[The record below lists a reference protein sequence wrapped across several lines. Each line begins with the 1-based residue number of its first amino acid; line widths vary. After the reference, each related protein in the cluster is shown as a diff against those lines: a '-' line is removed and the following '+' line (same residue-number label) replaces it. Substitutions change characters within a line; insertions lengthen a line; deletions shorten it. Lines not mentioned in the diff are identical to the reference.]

1 MTKQEFLN
9 LPNGQVFVYKEKEYK
24 LNLFTQALNENKLMS
39 ISSNRVFGDS
49 MNVGKVTDQYV
60 SLFTYDMMGQCS
72 KYKMALSEIILK
84 S

>member
-24 LNLFTQALNENKLMS
+24 FNVYERGLMS
-39 ISSNRVFGDS
+39 INSNRVFGDS

-60 SLFTYDMMGQCS
+60 SLFTYDMMGQLS
-72 KYKMALSEIILK
+72 KYKISLSEITLK
-84 S
+84 K